1 MMVWKIKKFDEL
13 NAEEIYEI
21 LKIRNQVFIVEQQC
35 PYLDCDGRDMKSY
48 HLFLENNNEIAAY
61 LRIIEKG
68 VSYNE
73 ISIGRVLVNSKYRG
87 KGLARDMMKEA
98 IGYINNQLNET
109 SIRIEAQA
117 YLIDFYKSLGFKQ
130 TSKVFLEDNIPHIE
144 MLYTKDH

>member
-13 NAEEIYEI
+13 NAEEIYQI

-48 HLFLENNNEIAAY
+48 HLFLENNYEIAAY

-117 YLIDFYKSLGFKQ
+117 YLTDFYKSLGFKQ